1 MYGRAKLMIW
11 PNAGAATVP
20 PKIEP
25 VRGSSTTTAH
35 RSFGFVAGAKP
46 MNEAT

>member
-1 MYGRAKLMIW
+1 MIW

-25 VRGSSTTTAH
+25 DCGSLTTTAH
-35 RSFGFVAGAKP
+35 SSFGSDAGAKP